1 MRSRAWLVA
10 CAAIVGVLAG
20 VLDAVFGQGILQCT
34 QVREAWPQLMLLLPA
49 GGALICFCY
58 DRFGGDCRRGMGLV
72 FETADARR
80 DHVPTR
86 LIPMAILSTWLTHL
100 LGGSVGR
107 EGVAVQISAS
117 AAGLLS
123 PHLSHARDRR
133 HLLVAAVAAGFAGLF
148 RTPVGAI
155 FFAMELF
162 HVGMMEYAAL
172 LPAAVA
178 AFIASAVSGAL
189 GLARGGVL
197 LTCEVPE
204 LTLPTLGALVV
215 LGIASGLAGRLFVFL
230 LHGLKDRLGRLLPNA
245 YLRIVLVGVFVAVFG
260 LLTSGRYN
268 GLSTGLSEAALAGEP
283 LYAWDW
289 LVKLALTTLCLAA
302 GYQGGEVAPLFTI
315 GASLGVV
322 LGGFL
327 GLPLPLC
334 AALAYAAVFGAGTN
348 TLVAP
353 VLVGMELF
361 GGQYFGCFF
370 LVSLVAYACNGN
382 HSIYPQR
389 ALPDFW
395 KDGAVC
401 ASGED
406 TH

>member
-1 MRSRAWLVA
+1 MPTGTMS
-10 CAAIVGVLAG
+10 
-20 VLDAVFGQGILQCT
+20 
-34 QVREAWPQLMLLLPA
+34 
-49 GGALICFCY
+49 
-58 DRFGGDCRRGMGLV
+58 
-72 FETADARR
+72 
-80 DHVPTR
+80 PTR
-86 LIPMAILSTWLTHL
+86 LIPMAIVSTWMTRSAGRQAL
-100 LGGSVGR
+100 GR

-117 AAGLLS
+117 AAGLIM
-123 PHLSHARDRR
+123 PHLPDARARR
-133 HLLVAAVAAGFAGLF
+133 HLLMAAVAAGFAGLF

-162 HVGMMEYAAL
+162 HVGMMEYSAL

-178 AFIASAVSGAL
+178 SFIASAVSGAL
-189 GLARGGVL
+189 GLARGGAL
-197 LTCEVPE
+197 LTCAVPE

-230 LHGLKDRLGRLLPNA
+230 LHSLKDRLGRLLPNA

-260 LLTSGRYN
+260 LLTAGRYN
-268 GLSTGLSEAALAGEP
+268 GLSTGLSNAALAGQP

-289 LVKLALTTLCLAA
+289 LVKLALTALCLSA

-322 LGGFL
+322 VGGFV

-382 HSIYPQR
+382 HSIYPQH

-395 KDGAVC
+395 KDGVLC

-406 TH
+406 KH